1 VTTRKTNIHILFGYN
16 ENAMVWVSKGF
27 NRDLNNIIEFIEYG
41 E

>member
-1 VTTRKTNIHILFGYN
+1 MHILFGDN
-16 ENAMVWVSKGF
+16 EYEMAWVSKGF